1 MYNMMARLYQNV
13 CYNVTG
19 LRNEKEQSY
28 KKLKLCLYTQV
39 KIMGEEIVPINVR
52 RQSTSSFLFLIA
64 TVVSSASFTFS

>member
-1 MYNMMARLYQNV
+1 MYIMYNMMARLYQNV

-52 RQSTSSFLFLIA
+52 RQSTSCKMNLHNSLISCH
-64 TVVSSASFTFS
+64 VL